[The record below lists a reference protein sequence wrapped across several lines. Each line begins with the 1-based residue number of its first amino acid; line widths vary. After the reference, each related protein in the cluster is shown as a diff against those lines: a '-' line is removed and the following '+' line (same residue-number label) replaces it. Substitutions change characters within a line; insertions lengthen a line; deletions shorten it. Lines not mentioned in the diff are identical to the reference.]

1 MCALHSPVRKNGLNP
16 KSSNGKP
23 AVAVDPDSN
32 KAAGAKTNG
41 ARFAAL
47 GPVVQERR
55 VLKILQMIE
64 SEPLF
69 RIEDLARQF
78 NLSHSY
84 LEHLFKEQTGVPLG
98 QLLTEQRLR
107 RAAYLLVHTNKRIKE
122 IAQAV
127 GYEHTSSFV
136 RAFERQFTKP
146 PRLYRE
152 ESGKPPSRMV
162 TRSKSARLLRLVN
175 GE

>member
-1 MCALHSPVRKNGLNP
+1 MCAFHSPVQKNGSNP
-16 KSSNGKP
+16 ASTNGTLP
-23 AVAVDPDSN
+23 AAVDPDSN
-32 KAAGAKTNG
+32 NAAGAKANG
-41 ARFAAL
+41 ARLAAR
-47 GPVVQERR
+47 PVVQERR

-64 SEPLF
+64 SEEPLF
-69 RIEDLARQF
+69 RIHDVARQF

-84 LEHLFKEQTGVPLG
+84 LEHIFKEQTGVPLG

-136 RAFERQFTKP
+136 RAFERHFTKP
-146 PRLYRE
+146 PRLYRQ
-152 ESGKPPSRMV
+152 ESPKLPSGMV
-162 TRSKSARLLRLVN
+162 RGSKSARLLRLVN